1 MKSNNN
7 KELYKEAQNKFT
19 KMLTAGSLRGS
30 NETGGECDMTTNTNK
45 KDKVIKAGVE
55 QKS

>member
-1 MKSNNN
+1 MQ
-7 KELYKEAQNKFT
+7 KEAQNKFT